1 MALALKMEMEME
13 RIREDEKEEI
23 SGIGKLGEMGWY
35 GMVWDL
41 KRDGCIGG
49 VWDMG
54 YGIGT

>member
-1 MALALKMEMEME
+1 MEMEME